1 MRKNNRK
8 RIIST
13 VIVGA
18 MLCAGAAF
26 GTVKYIN
33 HDNGGNGNNGT
44 SETTVSDKSGDVAD
58 AEQTVYMTDFQK
70 ENAQK
75 EKEIVADKVEDKKDT
90 LDSDQGLYAPD
101 SIVLSD
107 TTKGEAER
115 IAEKLGADVR
125 LTDDGSFAVLYLP
138 EGMTIDDVYNNDE
151 YSQEITEMTP
161 DYYVSVS
168 ELNEELGG
176 AVNSTPDNSQ
186 SGDED
191 STQSTSKV
199 ISARPDYTAND
210 PDFRNQQYF
219 DYINLKNIWNTTKG
233 SGVTVAVID
242 SGIDTDHPEFKGRIS
257 EKSYNASEDKIVKDY
272 DMSVIEDEQ
281 GHGTKVAGVLA
292 ASMDNN
298 EGIAGVAPEV
308 ELLVIKCN
316 VGENGEFARGS
327 DIVFG
332 LAYAI
337 ESDVDVINMSLASE
351 VDIYS
356 KYTQLAVDSD
366 IVCVASAG
374 NDGSNIPVYPASLDS
389 VIAVG
394 AYDTES
400 GTITDYSNYGENV
413 DILAPGTTYT
423 TDIGGYTMATGTSM
437 SAPIAAGAVALYKSA
452 CGKTEF
458 EDMRQLFEAS
468 SVDLGI
474 AGEDYYN
481 GFGEVDVYALVC
493 EEKGKITYDML
504 TDEVKNQTQIFVKGH
519 TVQTMPEPEREYLVF
534 DGWYFDPN
542 CEDVCEL
549 YTNVFSQDVT
559 LYASWVNED
568 DGTAFTYVKN
578 SDGTIRITSYTGKRR
593 YVTVPSEI
601 EGEAVTEIGENAFE
615 NNRRARS
622 ITLPDT
628 LKNIRT
634 RAFYNC
640 TYIRSVDIPDSVSEI
655 GDEAFSGCVRLGAVD
670 VSDSSGLM
678 TVGAKAFSFAGIS
691 EFNIPSSL
699 ISLGDRVFYGSTG
712 LRKIKVADGNP
723 SYLVKNSALY
733 SADGTT
739 LLYYPAGLAGTYT
752 VDASTKTIGT
762 AAFAYSRSGEV
773 VLNEGLANVGEEGFA
788 YSRIDR
794 VEFPE
799 SLTSLGESAYS
810 NCSRLSDV
818 AFPENGQL
826 KSIPENGF
834 SSTYALREITM
845 PKYITGL
852 NGFAFYYSG
861 LTKIEFAD
869 DSQLSDIGA
878 YAFAGSNIKD
888 ISIPNSVKSIGG
900 YAFYGI
906 GNLASV
912 RFGEKSKC
920 TNIDAW
926 AFAYTYSLGEFLI
939 PDSVTTIGDT
949 ALYNSGITKIGI
961 GVKLTNIG
969 SGVFASCHNLS
980 DITVDEK
987 NEKYSSYEGVL
998 YNKDK
1003 SVLMLYPA
1011 ARTGSYTMA
1020 DTTVKIDRYA
1030 FSGALG
1036 LTEVI
1041 MNEGLTDIG
1050 ENAFEYCEKLQ
1061 TPTLPSTLTE
1071 IDGYAF
1077 MWCSG
1082 MSEKLTIPKNVKS
1095 ISWYAFGW
1103 DFALTDIEFEPESA
1117 LDRIGYGTFAYC
1129 GIEDFTIPGNVTTIA
1144 QEAFT
1149 GCNKLLTVTFEAD
1162 SRLVNLPAWCFSG
1175 ADNLRRI
1182 TFEEGSALQTIEA
1195 RACEGL
1201 LHLEGVDFSG
1211 CKKLATIDNY
1221 AFKSCISLGNLSIPD
1236 TVNDIGRYAFYGCS
1250 QMDKMILPE
1259 TLNHIG
1265 RYAFS
1270 KTKSINIYFMAA
1282 VLPSDLEDK
1291 WDDGIG
1297 AYYVGLN
1304 KIHENDEWVY
1314 AVTND
1319 GTASVIK
1326 YKGNAENIVLDN
1338 IDGYAVSSIG
1348 SETFKDNTSL
1358 TEITLPDTLTGIYKS
1373 AFAGTTALGSV
1384 SIPDGVAVIDSGA
1397 FDGSGIT
1404 EITFGENSKLKTIGS
1419 NAFANTARLEKVSIP
1434 LGVTEIR
1441 EKTFYNSGVKTVAV
1455 SDSVNYIGRLAF
1467 AGAKI
1472 GAIDIPLNVTEIGYS
1487 AFKDAE
1493 SLAKITFADNG
1504 KSMLVRDEA
1513 FYNTAIDQIDI
1524 PANINYVGNLC
1535 FAKCKNLTAI
1545 TVAEK
1550 NQNYASVDG
1559 VFYNKACTKLI
1570 SCPAGKTGSYTVSDA
1585 VISFASGA
1593 FEGSQLSEI
1602 IIPNESKLMTIG
1614 LRTFYKCDNLTHIT
1628 IPDSVQSIEYY
1639 AFAYCENLE
1648 QVDVNAGSQLG
1659 GIYSGAFYNC
1669 AKLTG
1674 ITIPD
1679 SVKEISDYAFYGC
1692 SALTNVTLSENSKLQ
1707 GVYDH
1712 AFEYAGIENFDMPAE
1727 MMVLGAYAFRGAKLK
1742 TFTFNEKLEEIGE
1755 YALAESGLTETTEL
1769 VVPSSVEYI
1778 ERGILKGVRSLEE
1791 LTLPFL
1797 GATEI
1802 NSERNNTIE
1811 YTFCTNGVNTNWP
1824 DDLDN
1829 LKKLSILSGDHLDGY
1844 AFKTMK
1850 VQEIYLPS
1858 SLIDIGYCAFWGC
1871 QDLNNIIIPNNVRS
1885 MGSQAFM
1892 LCSSIKNIII
1902 PQNCSELASEVFA
1915 DCYSLKSVTIPKNIS
1930 YIAEDA
1936 FDGCSSLEDICLDD
1950 DNKFFK
1956 IYDKILYDYNMT
1968 RIVVVPKKI
1977 NGIVQIPDGVK
1988 SIDSSAFFNC
1998 ENIDEV
2004 IMPDTVTE
2012 IGENSFA
2019 GCEKL
2024 SKVKFSKHLNHIG
2037 KNAFSCTGIVD
2048 IILPNNVT
2056 AIDEGAFWACKNLES
2071 IVFPD
2076 SLEYISSSML
2086 YADSKLKKIQ
2096 FGENLKKIGR
2106 SAFMACTEL
2115 ESCILPESV
2124 ENIED
2129 TIFEACTNLKY
2140 VYLGKNVKS
2149 IGAGIFKDCDSL
2161 QQIIVD
2167 EENEYFFTKDGI
2179 LYDSTVTNIIYI
2191 PKDISGKIEI
2201 PYGIKKIDAFLF
2213 YGHKNIT
2220 EIILPETVKT
2230 IGDSAFAYC
2239 TNLKKIR
2246 LGDEISE
2253 IGGNAFYDTAFSNED
2268 SNYEDGILYI
2278 GEYVVGSK
2286 SGKTTIKIKAGTRL
2300 IAFSSLG
2307 GSELRKVIM
2316 PDSLEII
2323 DAYNFAECKKLKYVK
2338 WSKNL
2343 KYIGEGAFWN
2353 SSIESVI
2360 LEQKCHIDSPGCFSN
2375 TLRYCYLGKDN
2386 SVWFDEYVYGNI
2398 ESYVGT
2404 YYSQPGV
2411 NANNIIFEDREQ
2423 CEHSNFFPDGVN
2435 IYTREDKDSKI
2446 LDKYKDN
2453 NNIYYGDEWSMLTF
2467 YVDGIVVR
2475 MIPQINGTIVQT
2487 PSQTEISDILP
2498 EGATFLG
2505 WDINGDGK
2513 VDELPAT
2520 LTSDLEAHAVYSA
2533 PITSIEMKS
2542 ELSLEVDETQ
2552 KLEVE
2557 INPSG
2562 YNQSDKL
2569 TWESADNSIAT
2580 VADGK
2585 VTGGSEGQTTI
2596 KAVLDANKQV
2606 YAECTV
2612 TVTPK
2617 TYGIKLS
2624 ETETTINVGDTYS
2637 ITPDVIVPDG
2647 DTDKTAFASDDTDI
2661 ATVDNKGV
2669 ITGVAP
2675 GNAAITVS
2683 HGMYS
2688 AEFAVTVKQPM
2699 TSVVINQTE
2708 KELNVGDTFTL
2719 TAAFEPANTTDDK
2732 SVFWYSKDTSVAKV
2746 DSDGLV
2752 TAIAPGTVDVCGAVG
2767 NFRISCSVTVKAPI
2781 EKIVLNTTKG
2791 TLRLDRTKQLDV
2803 IYIPSNT
2810 TDDRDVVWSSADPE
2824 IASVDENGLVT
2835 GLKTG
2840 KTTITGTVG
2849 THTATYTVS
2858 VIGIRDAKTGITI
2871 TNSDD
2876 TEMGDDTT
2884 VEVVRENP
2892 DMDGEYGHY
2901 VRKIKVDINGRIYI
2915 IYIYDITLKRGGATI
2930 QPDKLVDV
2938 DIPMPDGAP
2947 EKGVG
2952 IYRLE
2957 EDGSMTDMNP
2967 SCSDGKYSFQT
2978 EHFSV
2983 YCVAVPTDE
2992 YQAAKVETDTDSV
3005 DMCVGKTATITATVL
3020 PENAENKQLTYV
3032 SGDENVAT
3040 VDENGNVSAVS
3051 VGETTVTVKSV
3062 VDGVQAVV
3070 NVNVREHTW
3079 NDGEVTT
3086 APTCT
3091 KAGVKTFTCTACG
3104 ETRTEDIKATGH
3116 TVVVDEA
3123 VAPTCTETGLTE
3135 GSHCSVCNEV
3145 IKAQEE
3151 VAALGH
3157 TWDDGEVTT
3166 APTCT
3171 KTGVKT
3177 FTCDT
3182 CGETRTEDI
3191 KATGHTVIVDEAVA
3205 PTCTEP
3211 GLTEGSHCSVCN
3223 EVIKA
3228 QEEVAALGHT
3238 WDDGEVTTAPTCTET
3253 GVRTFTCATC
3263 GETRTEDIKATG
3275 HALVVDEAVAPTC
3288 TETGLTEGSHCSV
3301 CNEVIKAQEEV
3312 PALGHTWDDGE
3323 ITTAPTCTKT
3333 GVKTYTCT
3341 ACGQTRTEDIKA
3353 TGHTAVTDKAIAPT
3367 CTETGLTEGIHC
3379 SVCNEV
3385 IKAQEEVAAL
3395 GHKWDSGKVTKKP
3408 TYTAK
3413 GTKTYT
3419 CTVCSDTKTED
3430 IPVLKR
3436 VDITKAASR
3445 ISVAGIENKIYN
3457 GKAQTQAKLVV
3468 KANGRMLTKGTN
3480 YTVTYKNNKNIGTA
3494 TLTITGKNGYTG
3506 TIKKTFA
3513 IKTQA
3518 GKVYGST
3525 LKYKITSAKTN
3536 GTGTVSLIGSGYSKT
3551 NKKFT
3556 TLKIADTV
3564 IIGGVKFKITK
3575 IENKAFM
3582 KYHYLTNVVVGSNV
3596 TGIGDYAFYG
3606 CPRLATVT
3614 VGKNI
3619 RTIGTKAFYG
3629 CKSLKSVKILSPKLV
3644 KAGTSAFAGIKAN
3657 AAFALPKKYYNSYGR
3672 LIKKAGAPKKAVY
3685 KKF

>member
-26 GTVKYIN
+26 GTVKYMN
-33 HDNGGNGNNGT
+33 RDTGSSESAST
-44 SETTVSDKSGDVAD
+44 SETAVSDKSGDVAD

-107 TTKGEAER
+107 TTKEEAER

-210 PDFRNQQYF
+210 PDFRNQQYL
-219 DYINLKNIWNTTKG
+219 DYINFKNTWNTTKG

-257 EKSYNASEDKIVKDY
+257 EKSYNASEDKVVKDY

-316 VGENGEFARGS
+316 VSGNGEFARGS

-366 IVCVASAG
+366 IICVASAG
-374 NDGSNIPVYPASLDS
+374 NDGSNMPVYPASLDS

-568 DGTAFTYVKN
+568 EGTAFTYVKN

-752 VDASTKTIGT
+752 VDASTKTIGI

-799 SLTSLGESAYS
+799 SLTALGESVYS
-810 NCSRLSDV
+810 NCSRLSEIV
-818 AFPENGQL
+818 FPENGKL
-826 KSIPENGF
+826 KAIPGYGF

-1129 GIEDFTIPGNVTTIA
+1129 GIEDFTIPGNVSTIA

-1373 AFAGTTALGSV
+1373 AFAGTTALGAV

-1419 NAFANTARLEKVSIP
+1419 NAFANTSRLEKVSIP
-1434 LGVTEIR
+1434 SGVTEIR

-1467 AGAKI
+1467 AGSKI
-1472 GAIDIPLNVTEIGYS
+1472 GAINIPSNVTEIVYG

-1707 GVYDH
+1707 EVYDH

-1727 MMVLGAYAFRGAKLK
+1727 MTVLGAYAFRGAKLK

-1755 YALAESGLTETTEL
+1755 YALADAGLIETKKL
-1769 VVPSSVEYI
+1769 VIPNSVSRI
-1778 ERGILKGVRSLEE
+1778 GSKILYNIKSIDQLVI
-1791 LTLPFL
+1791 PFL
-1797 GATEI
+1797 GNDKNAGMKIEYIYGYDVWSDTTLNLKYLSITGGKRISKISAITLEEIYLYDDIEEFDDYAFSYCYRLKNINIPTNLKKIPRGLFLNCESLNFVNIPSSCELISDLAFSGCKSMTEI
-1802 NSERNNTIE
+1802 NIPCS
-1811 YTFCTNGVNTNWP
+1811 V
-1824 DDLDN
+1824 
-1829 LKKLSILSGDHLDGY
+1829 K
-1844 AFKTMK
+1844 
-1850 VQEIYLPS
+1850 
-1858 SLIDIGYCAFWGC
+1858 LIDKRAFEGC
-1871 QDLNNIIIPNNVRS
+1871 VGLE
-1885 MGSQAFM
+1885 
-1892 LCSSIKNIII
+1892 SITVDEKN
-1902 PQNCSELASEVFA
+1902 L
-1915 DCYSLKSVTIPKNIS
+1915 YYKSK
-1930 YIAEDA
+1930 
-1936 FDGCSSLEDICLDD
+1936 DG
-1950 DNKFFK
+1950 
-1956 IYDKILYDYNMT
+1956 ILYNSDET
-1968 RIVVVPKKI
+1968 KIVLVPKKI
-1977 NGIVQIPDGVK
+1977 SGDVEIPDGVEIIGESAFEGCSYVDK
-1988 SIDSSAFFNC
+1988 IVMYDSVVNIESSAFKNC
-1998 ENIDEV
+1998 ASLQ
-2004 IMPDTVTE
+2004 E
-2012 IGENSFA
+2012 IV
-2019 GCEKL
+2019 L
-2024 SKVKFSKHLNHIG
+2024 SK
-2037 KNAFSCTGIVD
+2037 
-2048 IILPNNVT
+2048 
-2056 AIDEGAFWACKNLES
+2056 
-2071 IVFPD
+2071 
-2076 SLEYISSSML
+2076 
-2086 YADSKLKKIQ
+2086 
-2096 FGENLKKIGR
+2096 NLKKIGVEAFQCTAIEEIVIPNSVTEIENAAFASCGNLKDVILSDKLSILPTDLFYGDIKLETVQMGECVEEIGGQCFFDCCSIKQMQLPKSLKR
-2106 SAFMACTEL
+2106 IYDDAFSGCKSLNGVYLGEFVEYIGDGAFVDCGDLQSIEVDNNNEYFCSKNGVLYDKKVTRILCIPNGINGKVEILEGIRKIDRKLMFNNNKITEVILPDSVEEIGDEAFMGC
-2115 ESCILPESV
+2115 S
-2124 ENIED
+2124 
-2129 TIFEACTNLKY
+2129 NLKY
-2140 VYLGKNVKS
+2140 ITLGKNIRK
-2149 IGAGIFKDCDSL
+2149 IGS
-2161 QQIIVD
+2161 
-2167 EENEYFFTKDGI
+2167 
-2179 LYDSTVTNIIYI
+2179 NIIIGTEYI
-2191 PKDISGKIEI
+2191 NNKDNAEN
-2201 PYGIKKIDAFLF
+2201 GIVYIGQYAVGCLYSQEDAPE
-2213 YGHKNIT
+2213 N
-2220 EIILPETVKT
+2220 IILRDGTVL
-2230 IGDSAFAYC
+2230 IAD
-2239 TNLKKIR
+2239 NLF
-2246 LGDEISE
+2246 
-2253 IGGNAFYDTAFSNED
+2253 NNF
-2268 SNYEDGILYI
+2268 
-2278 GEYVVGSK
+2278 
-2286 SGKTTIKIKAGTRL
+2286 KIK
-2300 IAFSSLG
+2300 
-2307 GSELRKVIM
+2307 KVIM
-2316 PDSLEII
+2316 PNSLRYIG
-2323 DAYNFAECKKLKYVK
+2323 DCSFAWCSDLKYVK
-2338 WSKNL
+2338 WSSGL
-2343 KYIGEGAFWN
+2343 KSIGEEAFRDCIN
-2353 SSIESVI
+2353 LRAVVLNDNVENHYAFYGCNIQYVM
-2360 LEQKCHIDSPGCFSN
+2360 ID
-2375 TLRYCYLGKDN
+2375 
-2386 SVWFDEYVYGNI
+2386 
-2398 ESYVGT
+2398 
-2404 YYSQPGV
+2404 GV
-2411 NANNIIFEDREQ
+2411 NGLSFHDDMGSIVTYKGACNWHTIFPKNIIFESQEQ
-2423 CEHSNFFPDGVN
+2423 LEKSDLLYCSNLN
-2435 IYTREDKDSKI
+2435 IFVDFEKDQSNIDKNI
-2446 LDKYKDN
+2446 VDN
-2453 NNIYYGDEWSMLTF
+2453 NLIYYLNDWNLSTF
-2467 YVDGIVVR
+2467 FVDGILVKMLPVKKSE
-2475 MIPQINGTIVQT
+2475 MVQA
-2487 PSQTEISDILP
+2487 PSQNEIANILP

-2513 VDELPAT
+2513 ADELPAT

-2542 ELSLEVDETQ
+2542 EFSLEVDETQ

-2569 TWESADNSIAT
+2569 TWESADKSIAT

-2585 VTGGSEGQTTI
+2585 VTGVSEGQTTI

-2637 ITPDVIVPDG
+2637 LTPDVIVPD
-2647 DTDKTAFASDDTDI
+2647 DDMDKTVFTSDDTGI
-2661 ATVDNKGV
+2661 ATVDDKGV

-2688 AEFAVTVKQPM
+2688 VEFAVTVKQPM

-2719 TAAFEPANTTDDK
+2719 AAAFEPANTTDDK

-2752 TAIAPGTVDVCGAVG
+2752 TAIAPGTVDVCGTVG
-2767 NFRISCSVTVKAPI
+2767 NFRISCSVTVKASI

-2810 TDDRDVVWSSADPE
+2810 TDERDVAWSSADPE
-2824 IASVDENGLVT
+2824 IASVDETGLVT

-3157 TWDDGEVTT
+3157 
-3166 APTCT
+3166 
-3171 KTGVKT
+3171 
-3177 FTCDT
+3177 
-3182 CGETRTEDI
+3182 
-3191 KATGHTVIVDEAVA
+3191 
-3205 PTCTEP
+3205 
-3211 GLTEGSHCSVCN
+3211 
-3223 EVIKA
+3223 
-3228 QEEVAALGHT
+3228 
-3238 WDDGEVTTAPTCTET
+3238 
-3253 GVRTFTCATC
+3253 
-3263 GETRTEDIKATG
+3263 
-3275 HALVVDEAVAPTC
+3275 
-3288 TETGLTEGSHCSV
+3288 
-3301 CNEVIKAQEEV
+3301 
-3312 PALGHTWDDGE
+3312 
-3323 ITTAPTCTKT
+3323 
-3333 GVKTYTCT
+3333 
-3341 ACGQTRTEDIKA
+3341 
-3353 TGHTAVTDKAIAPT
+3353 
-3367 CTETGLTEGIHC
+3367 
-3379 SVCNEV
+3379 
-3385 IKAQEEVAAL
+3385 
-3395 GHKWDSGKVTKKP
+3395 KWDSGKVTKKP

-3556 TLKIADTV
+3556 TLKVADTV

>member
-26 GTVKYIN
+26 GTVKYMN
-33 HDNGGNGNNGT
+33 RDTGSSESAST
-44 SETTVSDKSGDVAD
+44 SETAVSDKSGDVAD

-107 TTKGEAER
+107 TTKEEAER

-210 PDFRNQQYF
+210 PDFRNQQYL
-219 DYINLKNIWNTTKG
+219 DYINLKNTWNTTKG

-356 KYTQLAVDSD
+356 KYTQLAVGSD

-413 DILAPGTTYT
+413 DILAPSTTYT

-888 ISIPNSVKSIGG
+888 ISIPDSVKSIGG
-900 YAFYGI
+900 YAFYVI

-912 RFGEKSKC
+912 KFGEKSKC

-926 AFAYTYSLGEFLI
+926 AFANTYSLGEFLI

-961 GVKLTNIG
+961 GAKLTNIG

-1061 TPTLPSTLTE
+1061 TPVLPSTLTE

-1077 MWCSG
+1077 MSCSG
-1082 MSEKLTIPKNVKS
+1082 MSEKLMIPKNVKS

-1129 GIEDFTIPGNVTTIA
+1129 GIEDFTIPGNVSTIA

-1373 AFAGTTALGSV
+1373 AFAGTTALGAV

-1419 NAFANTARLEKVSIP
+1419 NAFANTSRLEKVSIP
-1434 LGVTEIR
+1434 SGVTEIR

-1467 AGAKI
+1467 AGSKI
-1472 GAIDIPLNVTEIGYS
+1472 GAINIPSNVTEIVYG

-1570 SCPAGKTGSYTVSDA
+1570 SCPAGKAGSYTVSDA

-1707 GVYDH
+1707 EVYDH

-1727 MMVLGAYAFRGAKLK
+1727 MLVLGAYAFRGAKLK

-1755 YALAESGLTETTEL
+1755 YALAESGLAETDVIEI
-1769 VVPSSVEYI
+1769 PNSVQTMGLHVF
-1778 ERGILKGVRSLEE
+1778 ERVESTKI
-1791 LTLPFL
+1791 LTLPFVNESIL
-1797 GATEI
+1797 SMFGL
-1802 NSERNNTIE
+1802 SHSPDNN
-1811 YTFCTNGVNTNWP
+1811 
-1824 DDLDN
+1824 LDN
-1829 LKKLSILSGDHLDGY
+1829 LKKISVLGGDIINASRAFEYLS
-1844 AFKTMK
+1844 
-1850 VQEIYLPS
+1850 VQEIYIADSIKDVGFQAFGNCKYLETVHLPS
-1858 SLIDIGYCAFWGC
+1858 NITNVQISTFFQCESLKEIDIPKSCTVIESHAFYGC
-1871 QDLNNIIIPNNVRS
+1871 ISLNKI
-1885 MGSQAFM
+1885 
-1892 LCSSIKNIII
+1892 
-1902 PQNCSELASEVFA
+1902 
-1915 DCYSLKSVTIPKNIS
+1915 YIPKLVTKIGIGALGN
-1930 YIAEDA
+1930 
-1936 FDGCSSLEDICLDD
+1936 CSSLETITVDS
-1950 DNKFFK
+1950 DNKNYK
-1956 IYDKILYDYNMT
+1956 SEDGILYNFEMT
-1968 RIVVVPKKI
+1968 EILVVPKKI
-1977 NGIVQIPDGVK
+1977 TGNVKIASGVK
-1988 SIDSSAFFNC
+1988 VVKESAFEDCRLIDSI
-1998 ENIDEV
+1998 E
-2004 IMPDTVTE
+2004 MPDTVVTIE
-2012 IGENSFA
+2012 DEAFTN
-2019 GCEKL
+2019 CESLKRVIW
-2024 SKVKFSKHLNHIG
+2024 SS
-2037 KNAFSCTGIVD
+2037 
-2048 IILPNNVT
+2048 
-2056 AIDEGAFWACKNLES
+2056 NLES
-2071 IVFPD
+2071 IGMFAFFKSGVEIVDLPD
-2076 SLEYISSSML
+2076 SVKFIGISAFNSCDYLEKVVIPNKIKKL
-2086 YADSKLKKIQ
+2086 EFGTFLHCVRLADIELGNNLEEIDGNCFETCVNLKEINLPNSLLVI
-2096 FGENLKKIGR
+2096 GENAFNGCCRLEKLFIPKDVEIIGEGAFSACDLLRQVIVDENNKYYTSYDGCLYNSEKTILIYVPQGISGKVVIPEGVKNIGESAFYKREEIVEICLPKSVEKIGNYAFAACINLDKISIERGVRKIGR
-2106 SAFMACTEL
+2106 NIVLGTKY
-2115 ESCILPESV
+2115 ES
-2124 ENIED
+2124 NI
-2129 TIFEACTNLKY
+2129 N
-2140 VYLGKNVKS
+2140 
-2149 IGAGIFKDCDSL
+2149 
-2161 QQIIVD
+2161 
-2167 EENEYFFTKDGI
+2167 
-2179 LYDSTVTNIIYI
+2179 
-2191 PKDISGKIEI
+2191 
-2201 PYGIKKIDAFLF
+2201 
-2213 YGHKNIT
+2213 
-2220 EIILPETVKT
+2220 
-2230 IGDSAFAYC
+2230 
-2239 TNLKKIR
+2239 
-2246 LGDEISE
+2246 
-2253 IGGNAFYDTAFSNED
+2253 
-2268 SNYEDGILYI
+2268 NYYDGILYI
-2278 GEYVVGSK
+2278 GEYAVDNNRNLPAVVR
-2286 SGKTTIKIKAGTRL
+2286 IKDGTSL
-2300 IAFSSLG
+2300 IADSTCERNQDIETIYIPESLRIIG
-2307 GSELRKVIM
+2307 
-2316 PDSLEII
+2316 DS
-2323 DAYNFAECKKLKYVK
+2323 AFYSCNKLKNIK
-2338 WSKNL
+2338 W
-2343 KYIGEGAFWN
+2343 G
-2353 SSIESVI
+2353 
-2360 LEQKCHIDSPGCFSN
+2360 
-2375 TLRYCYLGKDN
+2375 
-2386 SVWFDEYVYGNI
+2386 GNI
-2398 ESYVGT
+2398 EYIDQFAFA
-2404 YYSQPGV
+2404 YSERFNNV
-2411 NANNIIFEDREQ
+2411 YLNNANIKVHASSFSGCNIKYARIDGTDAENSWSIPDSVSLYMGVISYSSGWKHPESIILLNEEQ
-2423 CEHSNFFPDGVN
+2423 VNSISEIKSDAVIYSKVEPD
-2435 IYTREDKDSKI
+2435 
-2446 LDKYKDN
+2446 YKGYKSWLTAEN
-2453 NNIYYGDEWSMLTF
+2453 TIYYNDQWNLSTF
-2467 YVDGIVVR
+2467 FVDGIVVK
-2475 MIPQINGTIVQT
+2475 ILPLKSAELVQA
-2487 PSQTEISDILP
+2487 PSQNEISDILP

-2552 KLEVE
+2552 KLDVT
-2557 INPSG
+2557 INPFG

-2569 TWESADNSIAT
+2569 TWESTDKSIAT
-2580 VADGK
+2580 VVDGK
-2585 VTGGSEGQTTI
+2585 VTGVSEGQTTI

-2637 ITPDVIVPDG
+2637 LTPDVIVTD
-2647 DTDKTAFASDDTDI
+2647 DDMDKTAFASDDTDV
-2661 ATVDNKGV
+2661 ATVDEKGV

-2688 AEFAVTVKQPM
+2688 VEFAVTVKQPM

-2858 VIGIRDAKTGITI
+2858 VIGIRDAKTGITV

-2876 TEMGDDTT
+2876 TEMSDDTSLV
-2884 VEVVRENP
+2884 VEKMASENVA
-2892 DMDGEYGHY
+2892 ETYGDS
-2901 VRKIKVDINGRIYI
+2901 IKNISVDENGRIYSLSV
-2915 IYIYDITLKRGGATI
+2915 YDITLKNGEDVV
-2930 QPDKLVDV
+2930 QPEKTVDV
-2938 DIPMPDGAP
+2938 DIPMAEDSHSS
-2947 EKGVG
+2947 GVG

-2957 EDGSMTDMNP
+2957 TDGSMTDMKP
-2967 SCSDGKYSFQT
+2967 ISADGKYSFQT

-2992 YQAAKVETDTDSV
+2992 YQAAKVEIDTDSI

-3079 NDGEVTT
+3079 DDGEVTT

-3091 KAGVKTFTCTACG
+3091 KVGVKTFTCTACG
-3104 ETRTEDIKATGH
+3104 ETRTED
-3116 TVVVDEA
+3116 V
-3123 VAPTCTETGLTE
+3123 
-3135 GSHCSVCNEV
+3135 
-3145 IKAQEE
+3145 
-3151 VAALGH
+3151 
-3157 TWDDGEVTT
+3157 
-3166 APTCT
+3166 
-3171 KTGVKT
+3171 
-3177 FTCDT
+3177 
-3182 CGETRTEDI
+3182 
-3191 KATGHTVIVDEAVA
+3191 
-3205 PTCTEP
+3205 
-3211 GLTEGSHCSVCN
+3211 
-3223 EVIKA
+3223 
-3228 QEEVAALGHT
+3228 
-3238 WDDGEVTTAPTCTET
+3238 
-3253 GVRTFTCATC
+3253 
-3263 GETRTEDIKATG
+3263 
-3275 HALVVDEAVAPTC
+3275 
-3288 TETGLTEGSHCSV
+3288 
-3301 CNEVIKAQEEV
+3301 
-3312 PALGHTWDDGE
+3312 
-3323 ITTAPTCTKT
+3323 
-3333 GVKTYTCT
+3333 
-3341 ACGQTRTEDIKA
+3341 KA

-3385 IKAQEEVAAL
+3385 IKAQEKVAAL

-3556 TLKIADTV
+3556 TLKVADTV
-3564 IIGGVKFKITK
+3564 IIGGMKFKITK

-3614 VGKNI
+3614 IGKNV

-3629 CKSLKSVKILSPKLV
+3629 CKSLRAVKILSPKFV
-3644 KAGTSAFAGIKAN
+3644 KTGTSAFAGIKSN
-3657 AAFALPKKYYNSYGR
+3657 AAFALPKRYYNSYGR
-3672 LIKKAGAPKKAVY
+3672 LIKKAGAPKKVVY

>member
-1 MRKNNRK
+1 MALFVRYESEVQETENGSYKSSEINSKRTTVIVLTGRDSMRKNNRK

-107 TTKGEAER
+107 TTKEEAER

-191 STQSTSKV
+191 STQSISKV

-210 PDFRNQQYF
+210 PDFRNQQYL
-219 DYINLKNIWNTTKG
+219 DYINLKNTWNTTKG

-242 SGIDTDHPEFKGRIS
+242 SGIDTDHPEFTGRIS

-337 ESDVDVINMSLASE
+337 ESDVDVINMSLSSE
-351 VDIYS
+351 EDIYS

-366 IVCVASAG
+366 IICVASAG
-374 NDGSNIPVYPASLDS
+374 NDGSNMPVYPASLDS

-458 EDMRQLFEAS
+458 NDMRQLFEAS

-568 DGTAFTYVKN
+568 EGTAFTYVKN

-794 VEFPE
+794 VNFPE

-810 NCSRLSDV
+810 NCSRLSEIV
-818 AFPENGQL
+818 FPENGKL
-826 KSIPENGF
+826 KAIPGDGF

-861 LTKIEFAD
+861 LTKIEFAY
-869 DSQLSDIGA
+869 DSLLSDIGA

-888 ISIPNSVKSIGG
+888 ISIPDSVKSIGG

-912 RFGEKSKC
+912 KFGEKSKC

-926 AFAYTYSLGEFLI
+926 AFAYTYSLREFLI
-939 PDSVTTIGDT
+939 PDGVTTIGDT

-961 GVKLTNIG
+961 GAKLTNIG

-987 NEKYSSYEGVL
+987 NEKYSSYEGIL

-1061 TPTLPSTLTE
+1061 TPVLPSTLTE

-1077 MWCSG
+1077 MSCSG

-1129 GIEDFTIPGNVTTIA
+1129 GIEDFTIPGNVSTIA
-1144 QEAFT
+1144 QDAFT
-1149 GCNKLLTVTFEAD
+1149 GCDKLLTVTFEAD
-1162 SRLVNLPAWCFSG
+1162 SRLENLPAWCFSG

-1221 AFKSCISLGNLSIPD
+1221 AFKSCISLGNLSIPE

-1270 KTKSINIYFMAA
+1270 KTKSIKIYFMAA

-1384 SIPDGVAVIDSGA
+1384 TIPDGVAVIDSGA

-1419 NAFANTARLEKVSIP
+1419 NAFANTSRLEKVSIP
-1434 LGVTEIR
+1434 SGVTEIR

-1467 AGAKI
+1467 AGSKI

-1524 PANINYVGNLC
+1524 PANINYVGSLC

-1559 VFYNKACTKLI
+1559 VFYNKARTKLI

-1628 IPDSVQSIEYY
+1628 IPDNVQSIEYY

-1648 QVDVNAGSQLG
+1648 QVDVNASSQLG

-1692 SALTNVTLSENSKLQ
+1692 SALTNIILSENSKLQ

-1727 MMVLGAYAFRGAKLK
+1727 MTVLGAYAFRGAKLK

-1778 ERGILKGVRSLEE
+1778 GRSALKDILSLEK
-1791 LTLPFL
+1791 LSIPFL
-1797 GATEI
+1797 GMAEI
-1802 NSERNNTIE
+1802 NTNSENTIK
-1811 YTFCTNGVNTNWP
+1811 YLFS
-1824 DDLDN
+1824 DISKLDG
-1829 LKKLSILSGDHLDGY
+1829 LKKISVLGGTRLDY
-1844 AFKTMK
+1844 DAFSYLKCE
-1850 VQEIYLPS
+1850 EIYLSESIVDLGYNSFYRCEELRIVNIPEGVKRIRMS
-1858 SLIDIGYCAFWGC
+1858 TFESCIKLQDINIPVNCCSIEDTAF
-1871 QDLNNIIIPNNVRS
+1871 
-1885 MGSQAFM
+1885 
-1892 LCSSIKNIII
+1892 K
-1902 PQNCSELASEVFA
+1902 
-1915 DCYSLKSVTIPKNIS
+1915 DCLSLKKIYINKNVS
-1930 YIAEDA
+1930 YIANGSFSGCNGLESVSVDA
-1936 FDGCSSLEDICLDD
+1936 
-1950 DNKFFK
+1950 DNKFFRV
-1956 IYDKILYDYNMT
+1956 IDSILYDYNLS
-1968 RIVVVPKKI
+1968 RIMIVPKNISGKVEI
-1977 NGIVQIPDGVK
+1977 PEGIKNIDNGAFYNCKYIEKVIFSDTVE
-1988 SIDSSAFFNC
+1988 SIGDDAFRDCILLNEVSFSNKLQTIGIMAFQNTNI
-1998 ENIDEV
+1998 ENIEL
-2004 IMPDTVTE
+2004 PDTVSSLGVYAFADCRNLSRVKLSDNMKVLTE
-2012 IGENSFA
+2012 SLFA
-2019 GCEKL
+2019 YDEKL
-2024 SKVKFSKHLNHIG
+2024 SIVEFGQNIEVIG
-2037 KNAFSCTGIVD
+2037 HAAFFHC
-2048 IILPNNVT
+2048 
-2056 AIDEGAFWACKNLES
+2056 
-2071 IVFPD
+2071 
-2076 SLEYISSSML
+2076 
-2086 YADSKLKKIQ
+2086 
-2096 FGENLKKIGR
+2096 IGLVN
-2106 SAFMACTEL
+2106 CN
-2115 ESCILPESV
+2115 LPESV
-2124 ENIED
+2124 KEIKESAFD
-2129 TIFEACTNLKY
+2129 SCTNLQNIY
-2140 VYLGKNVKS
+2140 IGKNVNT
-2149 IGAGIFKDCDSL
+2149 IGKGAFAVCDSL
-2161 QQIIVD
+2161 KKVIVD
-2167 EENEYFFTKDGI
+2167 ENNKFFITKDGI
-2179 LYDSTVTNIIYI
+2179 LYDKDVTRILFI
-2191 PKDISGKIEI
+2191 PNNISGKIEI
-2201 PYGIKKIDAFLF
+2201 ISGIKKIDDYVFK
-2213 YGHKNIT
+2213 GHKKIT
-2220 EIILPETVKT
+2220 EILLPDSVESIGTGAFISCTSLVNINVGYNIKSIGSNILYDTPYYNNKSNYIDGVLYLGQYAISCDSEEVNKSRCLRIKDGTKVIAEYAIASQRIKYVYLPDSLRF
-2230 IGDSAFAYC
+2230 IGDSAFAFC
-2239 TNLKKIR
+2239 DSLKNVRWGNCIEFIDDGAFSFDTNLENVHLTNKNLE
-2246 LGDEISE
+2246 LGV
-2253 IGGNAFYDTAFSNED
+2253 NCFYECQ
-2268 SNYEDGILYI
+2268 
-2278 GEYVVGSK
+2278 
-2286 SGKTTIKIKAGTRL
+2286 IKYARI
-2300 IAFSSLG
+2300 
-2307 GSELRKVIM
+2307 
-2316 PDSLEII
+2316 DSLKNVNMGMGSTTDYLDVFIGQI
-2323 DAYNFAECKKLKYVK
+2323 DSRIMSYNPKSLVLMNETYDINSYYENVNTQIYTKVDREVEDDKKN
-2338 WSKNL
+2338 NL
-2343 KYIGEGAFWN
+2343 KG
-2353 SSIESVI
+2353 SSI
-2360 LEQKCHIDSPGCFSN
+2360 
-2375 TLRYCYLGKDN
+2375 
-2386 SVWFDEYVYGNI
+2386 
-2398 ESYVGT
+2398 
-2404 YYSQPGV
+2404 YYS
-2411 NANNIIFEDREQ
+2411 
-2423 CEHSNFFPDGVN
+2423 
-2435 IYTREDKDSKI
+2435 
-2446 LDKYKDN
+2446 
-2453 NNIYYGDEWSMLTF
+2453 DEWNLVTF
-2467 YVDGIVVR
+2467 FVDGMVVK
-2475 MIPQINGTIVQT
+2475 ISPLKNTELVQS
-2487 PSQTEISDILP
+2487 PSQNEISDILP

-2513 VDELPAT
+2513 ADELPAT
-2520 LTSDLEAHAVYSA
+2520 LTSDIEAHAVYSA

-2542 ELSLEVDETQ
+2542 ELSLEIDETQ
-2552 KLEVE
+2552 KLDVT
-2557 INPSG
+2557 INPFG

-2569 TWESADNSIAT
+2569 TWESADKSIAT
-2580 VADGK
+2580 VVDGK
-2585 VTGGSEGQTTI
+2585 VTGVSEGQTTI

-2647 DTDKTAFASDDTDI
+2647 DTEKTVFVSDDTDV
-2661 ATVDNKGV
+2661 ATVDEKGV

-2719 TAAFEPANTTDDK
+2719 AAAFEPVNTTDDK

-2791 TLRLDRTKQLDV
+2791 TLRLDKTKQLDV

-2810 TDDRDVVWSSADPE
+2810 TDERNVAWSSADPE

-2858 VIGIRDAKTGITI
+2858 VIGIRDAKTGITV

-2876 TEMGDDTT
+2876 TEMSDDTSLV
-2884 VEVVRENP
+2884 VEKMASENVA
-2892 DMDGEYGHY
+2892 ETYGDS
-2901 VRKIKVDINGRIYI
+2901 IKNISVDENGRIYSLSV
-2915 IYIYDITLKRGGATI
+2915 YDITLKNGEDVV
-2930 QPDKLVDV
+2930 QPEKTFDV
-2938 DIPMPDGAP
+2938 DIPMADDSHSS
-2947 EKGVG
+2947 GVG

-2957 EDGSMTDMNP
+2957 TDGSMTDMKP
-2967 SCSDGKYSFQT
+2967 ISADGKYSFQT

-2992 YQAAKVETDTDSV
+2992 YQAAKVEIDTDSI
-3005 DMCVGKTATITATVL
+3005 DMCIGKTATITATVL

-3032 SGDENVAT
+3032 SGDESVAT

-3051 VGETTVTVKSV
+3051 VGETIVTVKSV

-3091 KAGVKTFTCTACG
+3091 KTGIKTFTCTACG
-3104 ETRTEDIKATGH
+3104 KIRTEDIKATGH

-3123 VAPTCTETGLTE
+3123 VAPTCTESGLTE

-3171 KTGVKT
+3171 MTGVKT
-3177 FTCDT
+3177 FTCT
-3182 CGETRTEDI
+3182 ACGEIRTEDI
-3191 KATGHTVIVDEAVA
+3191 KATGHTVVVDEAVA

-3228 QEEVAALGHT
+3228 QEEVA
-3238 WDDGEVTTAPTCTET
+3238 
-3253 GVRTFTCATC
+3253 
-3263 GETRTEDIKATG
+3263 
-3275 HALVVDEAVAPTC
+3275 
-3288 TETGLTEGSHCSV
+3288 
-3301 CNEVIKAQEEV
+3301 
-3312 PALGHTWDDGE
+3312 ALGHTWDDGE

-3385 IKAQEEVAAL
+3385 IKAQEKVAAL

-3556 TLKIADTV
+3556 TLKVADTV